1 MRIIGANLQDPEAFD
16 RLQKMRPR
24 PSNYITWGT
33 TKELQEIYEKA
44 KSKKMVKRDSKWIL
58 VSTDFGGNK
67 IKQESMKD
75 LATVITMTD
84 DTCCPLL
91 EKSGSEFFYDF
102 LAYKIFCINWQTV
115 IIRLSLSCFLIWKC
129 ELVGLS

>member
-91 EKSGSEFFYDF
+91 EKSGSEFFHDF
-102 LAYKIFCINWQTV
+102 LVYKMFCFNWQTV
-115 IIRLSLSCFLIWKC
+115 IIKTPPPFQ
-129 ELVGLS
+129 

>member
-1 MRIIGANLQDPEAFD
+1 
-16 RLQKMRPR
+16 
-24 PSNYITWGT
+24 
-33 TKELQEIYEKA
+33 
-44 KSKKMVKRDSKWIL
+44 MVKRDSKWTL

-91 EKSGSEFFYDF
+91 EKSGSEFF
-102 LAYKIFCINWQTV
+102 L
-115 IIRLSLSCFLIWKC
+115 
-129 ELVGLS
+129 

>member
-24 PSNYITWGT
+24 PSNYIDWGT
-33 TKELQEIYEKA
+33 ILELQEIYEKA

-58 VSTDFGGNK
+58 VSTDFGGNN

-91 EKSGSEFFYDF
+91 EKSGSEFC
-102 LAYKIFCINWQTV
+102 LQN
-115 IIRLSLSCFLIWKC
+115 
-129 ELVGLS
+129 